1 MNQWTGAG
9 GKQHLINLV
18 ACELVVWQNRSKA
31 GTRFGFLASCAVSA
45 CHLLLSRSS
54 SHARDG
60 GKCSNLRR
68 ERGDKPN
75 SGEFP
80 SLGWSE
86 GLPELVHLACFG
98 RAELRLGVGEPE
110 EGIQGRNWRVLPW
123 HYWRPLAW
131 ILSRLYGEATGQ
143 PLDVSPHVSVAEA
156 CRNFGRFVTF
166 QFVEPGSKEVE
177 GEASEPKNA
186 FAELMRSAAA
196 QTRSLVLPVPRN
208 ECRGDWRLFN
218 ALIHTHSLKSDGL
231 GFSTWA
237 ASGLAETSGK
247 EFVDALA
254 TVLFHLL
261 IPERIERME
270 ARGIKLPALW
280 TNCWRTA
287 VWRSMTPR
295 PTNMVWEHWP
305 RRTSF
310 NGETCFIESSCS
322 PGSVNSNGM
331 ESRRQHATWLLAY
344 TSTPHTWSR
353 PLNGWMRCT
362 TCWSQLAVL
371 VMDLHLSWSG
381 SSPLHAQTS
390 SFADTKLLKKLYH
403 RKLSME
409 NHSSWLT
416 TPLLIDGSDTSCIRL
431 WLKGRVGV
439 SVCVQS

>member
-1 MNQWTGAG
+1 M
-9 GKQHLINLV
+9 

-45 CHLLLSRSS
+45 CHLLLRRSS

-86 GLPELVHLACFG
+86 DVPELVHLACFG

-110 EGIQGRNWRVLPW
+110 KASKEGTGGSFRGIIDDS
-123 HYWRPLAW
+123 W
-131 ILSRLYGEATGQ
+131 ILSRLYVSREATGQ

-186 FAELMRSAAA
+186 LAELMRSAAA

-208 ECRGDWRLFN
+208 ERRGDWRLFN
-218 ALIHTHSLKSDGL
+218 ALIHSFKSDGL
-231 GFSTWA
+231 GFST

-270 ARGIKLPALW
+270 ARGIKLPARW
-280 TNCWRTA
+280 TKLTDGGVTFNDPKAHKHGVGALTKENVIQWRDMLYRVLLFPWLSKQQWHGISQATRDLASCLHKYATYLESSTQRVNAMHNMLEPARCPGDGSSSELKRIESTVCRANNCLKYLNGQFCFFFSFLFCFPPARIAFPVLGRRETKKKTA
-287 VWRSMTPR
+287 AGALCQNVCKITII
-295 PTNMVWEHWP
+295 HLKDP
-305 RRTSF
+305 RR
-310 NGETCFIESSCS
+310 
-322 PGSVNSNGM
+322 
-331 ESRRQHATWLLAY
+331 
-344 TSTPHTWSR
+344 
-353 PLNGWMRCT
+353 
-362 TCWSQLAVL
+362 
-371 VMDLHLSWSG
+371 
-381 SSPLHAQTS
+381 
-390 SFADTKLLKKLYH
+390 
-403 RKLSME
+403 
-409 NHSSWLT
+409 
-416 TPLLIDGSDTSCIRL
+416 
-431 WLKGRVGV
+431 
-439 SVCVQS
+439 